1 MKIVGLEKN
10 SLVDYPGKIA
20 AVVFTPG
27 CNLDC
32 YYCHNRVLLGK
43 QGCQNLISKV
53 ELFEFLKKRK
63 GLLDGVVV
71 SGGEPTLQKGLREFM
86 SSLKNL
92 GFSVKL
98 DTNGSNPEQV
108 QDLIEHA
115 LVDYVAMD
123 IKAPF
128 SKYRQICGQDSL
140 FGTDEIFLDKV
151 KESIRLLLSGKV
163 AYEFRTT
170 FIPELTQDDIIEVAK
185 AISGAQLYVLQQYR
199 LPPELPA
206 DEKRARR
213 LLKQSHSADYILQTV
228 GKIVGLVEEC
238 QTRGI

>member
-32 YYCHNRVLLGK
+32 YYCHNWSILGK
-43 QGCQNLISKV
+43 RGCPNLIL
-53 ELFEFLKKRK
+53 EADLFNFLKKRK

-86 SSLKNL
+86 SSLKSL

-98 DTNGSNPEQV
+98 DTNGANPEQV
-108 QDLIEHA
+108 QDLIDHD

-140 FGTDEIFLDKV
+140 FGNDEIFLDKV

-163 AYEFRTT
+163 TYEFRTT
-170 FIPELTQDDIIEVAK
+170 FVPELTQDDIIEVAK

-199 LPPELPA
+199 LPELPA

-213 LLKQSHSADYILQTV
+213 LLKQSHGADYILQTV
-228 GKIVGLVEEC
+228 GKIAGLVEEC